1 MDIQFTTQIVKEG
14 RMYVA
19 YSPELD
25 LSSCGGSKEKALA
38 NLKTAV
44 RLFLEEAGKMGT
56 LGQILQEAG
65 YHMRNRKLEAPKFI
79 SMQRVSVSVPL
90 ADAKV

>member
-1 MDIQFTTQIVKEG
+1 MDIQVTTQIVKED
-14 RMYVA
+14 RTYIA

-25 LSSCGGSKEKALA
+25 LSSCGGSKEKVLA

-44 RLFLEEAGKMGT
+44 RLFLEEAGY
-56 LGQILQEAG
+56 L
-65 YHMRNRKLEAPKFI
+65 MRRGKPEAPKFI

-90 ADAKV
+90 VDAKV

>member
-14 RMYVA
+14 RVYIA

-56 LGQILQEAG
+56 VDQILREAG
-65 YHMRNRKLEAPKFI
+65 YQVRNRKLEAPKFI

>member
-14 RMYVA
+14 RTYIA

-25 LSSCGGSKEKALA
+25 LSSCGGSNEKALA

-44 RLFLEEAGKMGT
+44 RLFLEEAGKLGT
-56 LGQILQEAG
+56 LDRILQEAG
-65 YHMRNRKLEAPKFI
+65 YGWKPRLIDRSLWSRFCRL
-79 SMQRVSVSVPL
+79 Q
-90 ADAKV
+90 

>member
-1 MDIQFTTQIVKEG
+1 LRGQQG
-14 RMYVA
+14 
-19 YSPELD
+19 
-25 LSSCGGSKEKALA
+25 KALA

-56 LGQILQEAG
+56 LDQILEEAG
-65 YHMRNRKLEAPKFI
+65 YLRRHGKLEAPRSI